1 MEGRWAAL
9 ITEAHLTGAMD
20 YSKWPGDDLDASVMK
35 ETLVIRALEERMI
48 LGQWKA
54 ILPKVSSDMV
64 RDLVN
69 DIVKLETPWL
79 NRKVGMAEMIR
90 QYKQMLDEKDGK

>member
-1 MEGRWAAL
+1 
-9 ITEAHLTGAMD
+9 MD